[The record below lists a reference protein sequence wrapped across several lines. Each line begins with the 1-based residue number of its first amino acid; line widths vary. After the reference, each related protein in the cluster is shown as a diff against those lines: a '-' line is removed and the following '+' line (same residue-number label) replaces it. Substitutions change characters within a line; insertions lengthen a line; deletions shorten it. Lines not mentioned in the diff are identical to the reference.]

1 MNDLHEQ
8 LTSIS
13 QSLASL
19 AKEVNKVGK
28 QVAKMQKKDL
38 ASAGKM
44 IRAGKSTR
52 GRASSVLDHVYEVV
66 RRSRKGVSI
75 AQLKE
80 KTGLNARQ
88 ISNALYKLST
98 KGMVHAK
105 ERGVY
110 IKK

>member
-1 MNDLHEQ
+1 MNELHEQ
-8 LTSIS
+8 LRSIA

-19 AKEVNKVGK
+19 AKEVDRLGK
-28 QVAKMQKKDL
+28 QAAKMQKKGL
-38 ASAGKM
+38 ASAGKLT
-44 IRAGKSTR
+44 RAGQSTR
-52 GRASSVLDHVYEVV
+52 GGASSVLDRVYQVV

-98 KGMVHAK
+98 KGMVYAK
-105 ERGVY
+105 DRGIY
-110 IKK
+110 MKK